1 MPSEARVKRREGER
15 RGGGEGMGGGG
26 DGGGEERQYL
36 NVDILQGAEI
46 GGIWRKLCQGPPN
59 TEVVRTTS

>member
-1 MPSEARVKRREGER
+1 MPSEARVRGER
-15 RGGGEGMGGGG
+15 GKKGGEGEGMG
-26 DGGGEERQYL
+26 GGGEERQYL
-36 NVDILQGAEI
+36 NADILQGAEI

>member
-1 MPSEARVKRREGER
+1 
-15 RGGGEGMGGGG
+15 MGGGG
-26 DGGGEERQYL
+26 KERQYL
-36 NVDILQGAEI
+36 NADILQGAEI